1 MKTETLIRTG
11 MAALLA
17 AGIITVAPFSHA
29 ARTAADATQKKVE
42 SAEQG
47 QDAPSSRWNIWN
59 WFGHEEH
66 PGAKIPIQHET
77 AKDVE
82 EGFASHL
89 EEFHHEIDRLFHEM
103 FQDTDM
109 ASFDFDQPFNQHIT
123 DGTFRPSL
131 DLSAGDK
138 AYTVTVELPGAK
150 KDEIKVD
157 IVDNVMT
164 ISGEKQQEKEEK
176 DKDQYR
182 QERYFGEFQR
192 VLTLP
197 DDADQDGIQA
207 DFKQGVLTVTVPRKP
222 MPKSK
227 VKEIEIHS

>member
-1 MKTETLIRTG
+1 MKTETLLRTG

-17 AGIITVAPFSHA
+17 AGIVTVAPFSHA
-29 ARTAADATQKKVE
+29 ASTAPDTTQKKVE
-42 SAEQG
+42 SAEQN
-47 QDAPSSRWNIWN
+47 QSAVSNKWNMWN
-59 WFGHEEH
+59 WFGHEKNA
-66 PGAKIPIQHET
+66 GAKIPVQHGT
-77 AKDVE
+77 TKDLE
-82 EGFASHL
+82 KGFASHI

-103 FQDTDM
+103 FQDAGM
-109 ASFDFDQPFNQHIT
+109 ASFDFDHPLNQRIT
-123 DGTFRPSL
+123 DGPFKPSL

-197 DDADQDGIQA
+197 DDADQDGIKA

-222 MPKSK
+222 MPKAK
-227 VKEIEIHS
+227 VKEIEINS